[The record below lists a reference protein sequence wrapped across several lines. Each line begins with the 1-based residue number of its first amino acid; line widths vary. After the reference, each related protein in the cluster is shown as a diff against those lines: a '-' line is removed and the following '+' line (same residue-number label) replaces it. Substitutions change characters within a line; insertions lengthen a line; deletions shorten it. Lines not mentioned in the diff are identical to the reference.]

1 MCFVLTPPTMSQ
13 RACLFVFGLACNDMK
28 SKSGKYISRQQP
40 MGWKCW
46 VVTSQQSRP
55 GIPVTKLLLLA
66 RTRRGHLQQQPLG
79 NWQTDTFECIV
90 VPPVAFQC
98 NSSRQ
103 GVPRRSLG
111 HASPPRPRPL
121 HCGHVQRLIVSYVS
135 TPVKSSKRYQVL
147 STSTA
152 VLPAAA
158 AAAAAAAAFTNAL
171 HYFCYCCRCR
181 C

>member
-1 MCFVLTPPTMSQ
+1 
-13 RACLFVFGLACNDMK
+13 MK

-135 TPVKSSKRYQVL
+135 TPVKSSKRYSLRVL
-147 STSTA
+147 LYFLLLLLLLLLRSRTRSTTSATA
-152 VLPAAA
+152 VGVGVDVFLKERRGLESGTAPPRPKSR
-158 AAAAAAAAFTNAL
+158 AL
-171 HYFCYCCRCR
+171 L
-181 C
+181 